1 MAGDRYETLAATF
14 SSSLLGISIVHL
26 HGGEVTIGSQDDDF
40 RHAIS
45 KLADY
50 HFVSADIHKK
60 RLVNMGENKN
70 AVFSCRFTFSR
81 YNNSN
86 EPLGF
91 GRFGRNF
98 EIQSF

>member
-1 MAGDRYETLAATF
+1 MKSAGLAMIGLADCGLTEVLQPEYIILAGDRYEILAAAF

-60 RLVNMGENKN
+60 RLVNMGE
-70 AVFSCRFTFSR
+70 
-81 YNNSN
+81 
-86 EPLGF
+86 
-91 GRFGRNF
+91 
-98 EIQSF
+98 